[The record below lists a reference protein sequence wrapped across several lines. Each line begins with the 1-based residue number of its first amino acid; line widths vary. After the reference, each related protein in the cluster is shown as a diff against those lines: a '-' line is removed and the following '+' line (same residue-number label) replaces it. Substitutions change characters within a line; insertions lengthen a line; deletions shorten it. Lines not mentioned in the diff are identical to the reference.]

1 MKILASF
8 ERKTPGERILH
19 ILVSLVFAV
28 VAFTYVYM
36 FFWAVMSACK
46 THTEIIMNPFA
57 LPKKWHWDHFIE
69 VVSSLEVNG
78 HGFWEMLFNSCF
90 FSVGGALLQTFVTI
104 TFAYCCTM
112 YKFPGSNLPYTIIL
126 VIMTLPIYGA
136 GGATYALY
144 RQLGMVDS
152 YTHIIC
158 SAAGMTG
165 SFLYFRAFFKNMSW
179 TYAEAAAMEAQQ
191 RLIDAEEALADARET
206 LKREEAAYADA
217 QTRARREMGANEAEA
232 SILQLD
238 LDAISGRLQELET
251 VRADGYAVTA
261 PTEGVLAGMEN
272 GSFAMTNPYGGNL
285 LTFSLDEVD
294 AAFLTART
302 KLVISREEQK
312 AEVSGCTQNEGGDF
326 FVPVVRAGW
335 EAGTVTVSGILWEES
350 YDVCVP
356 VEALRRDSGGHF
368 LFVLDRRATLWN
380 IEQTVRKVYVYP
392 ERMDGAFAAVTG
404 LEPGYLVV
412 VTSSKPLTE
421 GSRIRVMP

>member
-46 THTEIIMNPFA
+46 THTEIVMNPFA

-179 TYAEAAAMEAQQ
+179 TYAEAAAIDGCGPF
-191 RLIDAEEALADARET
+191 RLYFKVMLPQAKPIFGALFLTTWLASWNNYESALLYLPNVPT
-206 LKREEAAYADA
+206 LPVGIYQFNTEMIY
-217 QTRARREMGANEAEA
+217 RARLD
-232 SILQLD
+232 IL
-238 LDAISGRLQELET
+238 
-251 VRADGYAVTA
+251 
-261 PTEGVLAGMEN
+261 
-272 GSFAMTNPYGGNL
+272 
-285 LTFSLDEVD
+285 
-294 AAFLTART
+294 
-302 KLVISREEQK
+302 
-312 AEVSGCTQNEGGDF
+312 
-326 FVPVVRAGW
+326 
-335 EAGTVTVSGILWEES
+335 
-350 YDVCVP
+350 
-356 VEALRRDSGGHF
+356 
-368 LFVLDRRATLWN
+368 
-380 IEQTVRKVYVYP
+380 
-392 ERMDGAFAAVTG
+392 FAACV
-404 LEPGYLVV
+404 LVSIPALILFTV
-412 VTSSKPLTE
+412 FNKVITTNVSVGGIK
-421 GSRIRVMP
+421 G

>member
-46 THTEIIMNPFA
+46 THTEIVMNPFA

-69 VVSSLEVNG
+69 VISSLEVNG

-165 SFLYFRAFFKNMSW
+165 SFLYFRAYFKNMSW
-179 TYAEAAAMEAQQ
+179 TYAEAAAMDGCGPF
-191 RLIDAEEALADARET
+191 RLYFKVMLPQAKPIFGALFLTTWLASWNNYESALLYLPNLPT
-206 LKREEAAYADA
+206 LPVGIYQFNTEMIY
-217 QTRARREMGANEAEA
+217 RARLD
-232 SILQLD
+232 IL
-238 LDAISGRLQELET
+238 
-251 VRADGYAVTA
+251 
-261 PTEGVLAGMEN
+261 
-272 GSFAMTNPYGGNL
+272 
-285 LTFSLDEVD
+285 
-294 AAFLTART
+294 
-302 KLVISREEQK
+302 
-312 AEVSGCTQNEGGDF
+312 
-326 FVPVVRAGW
+326 
-335 EAGTVTVSGILWEES
+335 
-350 YDVCVP
+350 
-356 VEALRRDSGGHF
+356 
-368 LFVLDRRATLWN
+368 
-380 IEQTVRKVYVYP
+380 
-392 ERMDGAFAAVTG
+392 FAACV
-404 LEPGYLVV
+404 LVSIPALV
-412 VTSSKPLTE
+412 LFTVFNKMITTNVSVGGIK
-421 GSRIRVMP
+421 G

>member
-46 THTEIIMNPFA
+46 THTEIVMNPFA

-69 VVSSLEVNG
+69 VISSLEVNG

-179 TYAEAAAMEAQQ
+179 TYAEAAAIDGCGPF
-191 RLIDAEEALADARET
+191 RLYFKVMLPQAKPIFGALFLTTWLASWNNYESALLYLPNVPT
-206 LKREEAAYADA
+206 LPVGIYQFNTEMIY
-217 QTRARREMGANEAEA
+217 RARLD
-232 SILQLD
+232 IL
-238 LDAISGRLQELET
+238 
-251 VRADGYAVTA
+251 
-261 PTEGVLAGMEN
+261 
-272 GSFAMTNPYGGNL
+272 
-285 LTFSLDEVD
+285 
-294 AAFLTART
+294 
-302 KLVISREEQK
+302 
-312 AEVSGCTQNEGGDF
+312 
-326 FVPVVRAGW
+326 
-335 EAGTVTVSGILWEES
+335 
-350 YDVCVP
+350 
-356 VEALRRDSGGHF
+356 
-368 LFVLDRRATLWN
+368 
-380 IEQTVRKVYVYP
+380 
-392 ERMDGAFAAVTG
+392 FAACV
-404 LEPGYLVV
+404 LVSIPALV
-412 VTSSKPLTE
+412 LFTVFNKVITTNVSVGGIK
-421 GSRIRVMP
+421 G

>member
-179 TYAEAAAMEAQQ
+179 TYAEAAAIDGCGPF
-191 RLIDAEEALADARET
+191 RLYFKVMLPQAKPIFGALFLTTWLASWNNYESALLYLPNVPT
-206 LKREEAAYADA
+206 LPVGIYQFNTEMIY
-217 QTRARREMGANEAEA
+217 RARLD
-232 SILQLD
+232 IL
-238 LDAISGRLQELET
+238 
-251 VRADGYAVTA
+251 
-261 PTEGVLAGMEN
+261 
-272 GSFAMTNPYGGNL
+272 
-285 LTFSLDEVD
+285 
-294 AAFLTART
+294 
-302 KLVISREEQK
+302 
-312 AEVSGCTQNEGGDF
+312 
-326 FVPVVRAGW
+326 
-335 EAGTVTVSGILWEES
+335 
-350 YDVCVP
+350 
-356 VEALRRDSGGHF
+356 
-368 LFVLDRRATLWN
+368 
-380 IEQTVRKVYVYP
+380 
-392 ERMDGAFAAVTG
+392 FAACV
-404 LEPGYLVV
+404 LVSIPALILFTV
-412 VTSSKPLTE
+412 FNKVITTNVSVGGIK
-421 GSRIRVMP
+421 G

>member
-1 MKILASF
+1 MKKFRLLG
-8 ERKTPGERILH
+8 RKTPGETILH
-19 ILVSLVFAV
+19 LIVSAVFAII
-28 VAFTYVYM
+28 ALSYVYM

-69 VVSSLEVNG
+69 VISSLEVNG

-179 TYAEAAAMEAQQ
+179 TYAEAAAMDGCGPF
-191 RLIDAEEALADARET
+191 RLYFKVMLPQAKPIFGALFLTTWLASWNNYESALLYLPNLPT
-206 LKREEAAYADA
+206 LPVGIYQFNTEMIY
-217 QTRARREMGANEAEA
+217 RARLD
-232 SILQLD
+232 IL
-238 LDAISGRLQELET
+238 
-251 VRADGYAVTA
+251 
-261 PTEGVLAGMEN
+261 
-272 GSFAMTNPYGGNL
+272 
-285 LTFSLDEVD
+285 
-294 AAFLTART
+294 
-302 KLVISREEQK
+302 
-312 AEVSGCTQNEGGDF
+312 
-326 FVPVVRAGW
+326 
-335 EAGTVTVSGILWEES
+335 
-350 YDVCVP
+350 
-356 VEALRRDSGGHF
+356 
-368 LFVLDRRATLWN
+368 
-380 IEQTVRKVYVYP
+380 
-392 ERMDGAFAAVTG
+392 FAACV
-404 LEPGYLVV
+404 LVSIPALV
-412 VTSSKPLTE
+412 LFTVFNKMITTNVSVGGIK
-421 GSRIRVMP
+421 G

>member
-1 MKILASF
+1 MKKFRLLG
-8 ERKTPGERILH
+8 RKTPGETILH
-19 ILVSLVFAV
+19 LIVSAVFAII
-28 VAFTYVYM
+28 ALSYVYM

-46 THTEIIMNPFA
+46 THTEIVMNPFA

-179 TYAEAAAMEAQQ
+179 TYAEAAAMDGCGPF
-191 RLIDAEEALADARET
+191 RLYFKVMLPQAKPIFGALFLTTWLASWNNYESALLYLPNLPT
-206 LKREEAAYADA
+206 LPVGIYQFNTEMIY
-217 QTRARREMGANEAEA
+217 RARLD
-232 SILQLD
+232 IL
-238 LDAISGRLQELET
+238 
-251 VRADGYAVTA
+251 
-261 PTEGVLAGMEN
+261 
-272 GSFAMTNPYGGNL
+272 
-285 LTFSLDEVD
+285 
-294 AAFLTART
+294 
-302 KLVISREEQK
+302 
-312 AEVSGCTQNEGGDF
+312 
-326 FVPVVRAGW
+326 
-335 EAGTVTVSGILWEES
+335 
-350 YDVCVP
+350 
-356 VEALRRDSGGHF
+356 
-368 LFVLDRRATLWN
+368 
-380 IEQTVRKVYVYP
+380 
-392 ERMDGAFAAVTG
+392 FAACV
-404 LEPGYLVV
+404 LVSIPALV
-412 VTSSKPLTE
+412 LFTVFNKMITTNVSVGGIK
-421 GSRIRVMP
+421 G

>member
-179 TYAEAAAMEAQQ
+179 TYAEAAAMDGCGPFRIYFKVMLPQAKP
-191 RLIDAEEALADARET
+191 IFGALFLTTWLASWNNYESALLYLPNVPT
-206 LKREEAAYADA
+206 LPVGIYQFNTEMIY
-217 QTRARREMGANEAEA
+217 RARLD
-232 SILQLD
+232 IL
-238 LDAISGRLQELET
+238 
-251 VRADGYAVTA
+251 
-261 PTEGVLAGMEN
+261 
-272 GSFAMTNPYGGNL
+272 
-285 LTFSLDEVD
+285 
-294 AAFLTART
+294 
-302 KLVISREEQK
+302 
-312 AEVSGCTQNEGGDF
+312 
-326 FVPVVRAGW
+326 
-335 EAGTVTVSGILWEES
+335 
-350 YDVCVP
+350 
-356 VEALRRDSGGHF
+356 
-368 LFVLDRRATLWN
+368 
-380 IEQTVRKVYVYP
+380 
-392 ERMDGAFAAVTG
+392 FAACV
-404 LEPGYLVV
+404 LVSIPALILFTV
-412 VTSSKPLTE
+412 FNKVITTNVSVGGIK
-421 GSRIRVMP
+421 G

>member
-8 ERKTPGERILH
+8 ERKTPGEMILH

-36 FFWAVMSACK
+36 FFWAVMSACN
-46 THTEIIMNPFA
+46 THTEIVMNPFA

-69 VVSSLEVNG
+69 VISSLEVNG

-165 SFLYFRAFFKNMSW
+165 SFLYFRAFFKNVSW
-179 TYAEAAAMEAQQ
+179 TYAEAAALDGCGPF
-191 RLIDAEEALADARET
+191 RLYFKVMLPQAKPIFGALFLTTWLASWNNYESALLYLPNVPT
-206 LKREEAAYADA
+206 LPVGIYQFNTEMIY
-217 QTRARREMGANEAEA
+217 RARLD
-232 SILQLD
+232 IL
-238 LDAISGRLQELET
+238 
-251 VRADGYAVTA
+251 
-261 PTEGVLAGMEN
+261 
-272 GSFAMTNPYGGNL
+272 
-285 LTFSLDEVD
+285 
-294 AAFLTART
+294 
-302 KLVISREEQK
+302 
-312 AEVSGCTQNEGGDF
+312 
-326 FVPVVRAGW
+326 
-335 EAGTVTVSGILWEES
+335 
-350 YDVCVP
+350 
-356 VEALRRDSGGHF
+356 
-368 LFVLDRRATLWN
+368 
-380 IEQTVRKVYVYP
+380 
-392 ERMDGAFAAVTG
+392 FAACV
-404 LEPGYLVV
+404 LVSIPALILFTV
-412 VTSSKPLTE
+412 FNKVITTNVSVGGIK
-421 GSRIRVMP
+421 G

>member
-1 MKILASF
+1 MKKFRLLG
-8 ERKTPGERILH
+8 RKTPGETILH
-19 ILVSLVFAV
+19 LIVSAVFAII
-28 VAFTYVYM
+28 ALSYVYM

-57 LPKKWHWDHFIE
+57 LPQKWHWDHFIE

-179 TYAEAAAMEAQQ
+179 TYAEAAAIDGCGPF
-191 RLIDAEEALADARET
+191 RLYFKVMLPQAKPIFGALFLTTWLASWNNYESALLYLPNVPT
-206 LKREEAAYADA
+206 LPVGIYQFNTEMIY
-217 QTRARREMGANEAEA
+217 RARLD
-232 SILQLD
+232 IL
-238 LDAISGRLQELET
+238 
-251 VRADGYAVTA
+251 
-261 PTEGVLAGMEN
+261 
-272 GSFAMTNPYGGNL
+272 
-285 LTFSLDEVD
+285 
-294 AAFLTART
+294 
-302 KLVISREEQK
+302 
-312 AEVSGCTQNEGGDF
+312 
-326 FVPVVRAGW
+326 
-335 EAGTVTVSGILWEES
+335 
-350 YDVCVP
+350 
-356 VEALRRDSGGHF
+356 
-368 LFVLDRRATLWN
+368 
-380 IEQTVRKVYVYP
+380 
-392 ERMDGAFAAVTG
+392 FAACV
-404 LEPGYLVV
+404 LVSIPALILFTV
-412 VTSSKPLTE
+412 FNKVITTNVSVGGIK
-421 GSRIRVMP
+421 G